1 MQRSRLSVA
10 VAVLAAL
17 AFAPTAQ
24 AGHEQQAVPDITKLK
39 YEPIGFF
46 KPGDP
51 LPPANEF
58 ETAVKPHMSADGRF
72 NPSGG
77 YNAFDTNVFE
87 VLGLP
92 YRAAGDEFADDPF
105 GNGGEPRHGFCGGD
119 PRSDRKRGGDLA
131 EVAGECP
138 NHQLEYLD
146 YYERTMK
153 DILGDFGV
161 TLHRYEFDNPGSSN
175 TQSGKAYNPAAVVPG
190 AEHPDETVLVSGHFD
205 QTNDGPASAWD
216 SAEGHAQVIRVA
228 KLMADYWK
236 ATGTRP
242 AVTVKFVPWDA
253 EESGTLGSLDYATN
267 NVVPGQEFNVRSY
280 WNTDPCAGGYPAF
293 RYGNPLDRVDL
304 GIQLANIRPS
314 DDPLT
319 LDDTMPPAAAEE
331 RFQRFNQRA
340 PTLVEQVFD
349 HLDDTLA
356 LAGGVKRDIFVSTA
370 EGQADPLRY
379 PTGGDI
385 GPGKDVTIGTSR
397 PILFSSDWRN
407 FERLGIPFFNPG
419 PDITGPSSQLEP
431 GNPDAVVIL
440 HSPLDNLKTLNAYT
454 AGGTGDAFSE
464 GWIKGMEMCA
474 HLLAWGMLQP
484 EHAGATPVQ
493 DGIVA
498 YYEALPNEAVAGKPV
513 TFDASGS
520 HRRSGGALSAELDY
534 RWQFGD
540 GRQDKGRIVEHV
552 YDEAGV
558 YQSTLT
564 VRDPASGQS
573 DRMTVPITVVRA
585 VDDIAGPRLNPPPA
599 EDADGNFS
607 LSWSYGRTDV
617 AQYSV
622 EEGRDPVTT
631 FAHDA
636 ESLAGWTV
644 EPPTEPKIREWQ
656 ASDSGTSKVRGN
668 LRHGGQRSFWT
679 GISTE
684 DQEPG
689 VGPGAG
695 VSSLTTAA
703 PVVLPPRRQAILTY
717 WSDFANDANDF
728 ARVEVAIDDGSGAA
742 PQWDTVDDFGRNSKD
757 EYTLSFQE
765 TATESGPRFE
775 KRTVDLSAYAGQSI
789 RLRFSYVLGDA
800 QFVNVYR
807 TGWYVDDISIVA
819 AGFREI
825 GRTPEAQTT
834 FDVTGRKPGTYLYRV
849 RALLDSGVR
858 SGASNVEQVK
868 VTG

>member
-1 MQRSRLSVA
+1 MRGWRLRAAAA
-10 VAVLAAL
+10 VVLAL
-17 AFAPTAQ
+17 TFAPVAH
-24 AGHEQQAVPDITKLK
+24 AGHERQVVPDITKLA
-39 YEPIGFF
+39 YNPIGFF
-46 KPGDP
+46 QPGDTLPAANAFEKDIRP
-51 LPPANEF
+51 L
-58 ETAVKPHMSADGRF
+58 MSADGRF
-72 NPSGG
+72 NPSGS

-105 GNGGEPRHGFCGGD
+105 GNGGEARHGHCGGD
-119 PRSDRKRGGDLA
+119 DRSDRERGGDLA

-138 NHQLEYLD
+138 NHQLEYLE

-161 TLHRYEFDNPGSSN
+161 ALHRYEFDNPGSSN

-190 AEHPDETVLVSGHFD
+190 AEHPDETVIVSGHFD

-280 WNTDPCAGGYPAF
+280 WNTDPCAGGYPAYRF
-293 RYGNPLDRVDL
+293 GNPLDRVDL

-331 RFQRFNQRA
+331 RFKQFNEKA
-340 PTLVEQVFD
+340 PQLVEQVFD
-349 HLDDTLA
+349 HLDHTLT
-356 LAGGVKRDIFVSTA
+356 LPGDVPRDIFVSTT

-431 GNPDAVVIL
+431 GNPDAVAIL
-440 HSPLDNLKTLNAYT
+440 HTPLDNLKTLNAYT
-454 AGGTGDAFSE
+454 AGGTGDTFSE

-520 HRRSGGALSAELDY
+520 HRRSGGTLGTDLEY
-534 RWQFGD
+534 RWEFGD
-540 GRQDKGRIVEHV
+540 NRQDKGRVVQHS
-552 YDEAGV
+552 YDEPGV

-564 VRDPASGQS
+564 VRNPASGQS
-573 DRMTVPITVVRA
+573 DRMTVPITVVRS
-585 VDDIAGPRLNPPPA
+585 VDDIAGPRLDALAA
-599 EDADGNFS
+599 EDADGTFP
-607 LSWSYGRTDV
+607 LSWTYGRTDV
-617 AQYSV
+617 SEYSV
-622 EEGRDPVTT
+622 EEGRDPETVLT
-631 FAHDA
+631 DGA
-636 ESLAGWTV
+636 ESMDGWTAQT
-644 EPPTEPKIREWQ
+644 PTEPKIQPWQ
-656 ASDSGTSKVRGN
+656 PSDSNTNKVRGN
-668 LRHGGQRSFWT
+668 LRRGGERSLWT

-695 VSSLTTAA
+695 VSSLTTKGTIA
-703 PVVLPPRRQAILTY
+703 LPARKQAVLTY

-728 ARVEVAIDDGSGAA
+728 ARVEVAIDDGTGAA
-742 PQWDTVDDFGRNSKD
+742 LQWDTVDDFGRASKD

-765 TATESGPRFE
+765 TATESGARFE
-775 KRTVDLSAYAGQSI
+775 KRTVDLSAYAGHSI

-807 TGWYVDDISIVA
+807 TGWYVDDISVVA

-825 GRTPEAQTT
+825 ARTPATQTSYE
-834 FDVTGRKPGTYLYRV
+834 VTGRKPGTYLYRV
-849 RALLDSGVR
+849 RALLTGGAR
-858 SGASNVEQVK
+858 SAASNVEQIK